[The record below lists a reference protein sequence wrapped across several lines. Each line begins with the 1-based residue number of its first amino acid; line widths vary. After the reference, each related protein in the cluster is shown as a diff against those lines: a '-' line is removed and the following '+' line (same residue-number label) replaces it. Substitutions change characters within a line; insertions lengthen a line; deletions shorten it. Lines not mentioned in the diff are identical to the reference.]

1 MIVHLAGAPGS
12 GKTTIA
18 KQVEKRDWI
27 VYDLDDLNIA
37 FVEGNSLIPL
47 TRTDPQRVVAM
58 YQQHINEIVEQ
69 SRINR
74 TSILFVGINAGLL
87 GSPPGSNIIHLQ
99 SDHNVL
105 LDVDTA
111 LNAKRWIQR
120 DMPEVLDE
128 FVKSLKDDVSTY
140 KKLEQEETKTVKQY
154 NKWFREI
161 MRDFRPSQR
170 KDDIYRFK
178 KYFVKKGYVPM
189 SPSQFVEWFSLL

>member
-18 KQVEKRDWI
+18 RQVEKLGWVI
-27 VYDLDDLNIA
+27 HDLDDLNIA
-37 FVEGNSLIPL
+37 FVEGNSLRRLI
-47 TRTDPQRVVAM
+47 RTDPQKVVAM
-58 YQQHINEIVEQ
+58 YQEHINDIVKNARE
-69 SRINR
+69 NGF
-74 TSILFVGINAGLL
+74 SILFVGINAGLL

-105 LDVDTA
+105 LYVDAA

-128 FVKSLKDDVSTY
+128 FVKSLKDDISMY
-140 KKLEQEETKTVKQY
+140 KKLEQEKKTVKQY
-154 NKWFREI
+154 NKWFQEI

-170 KDDIYRFK
+170 KDDVHRFN
-178 KYFVKKGYVPM
+178 KYFVKKGYQPM
-189 SPSQFVEWFSLL
+189 NSQQFVEWFASL